1 MKTLP
6 RLDETLDTLRRRS
19 SLILAV
25 MSLGFVLSAGLGTMV
40 KPTYEAREVIQSVAP
55 RLDGEED
62 TGRLRNQV
70 DGLIRAMES
79 NEALLAVASAYDL
92 FADQPRTSAVA
103 QAARLRQALDLRIEP
118 STDPDAPLR
127 IHVAARWNDP
137 EQARLLAQE
146 LGHRLIRES
155 VLLRIAEAQ
164 AAIDFTTARERELA
178 ADLAD
183 QERRISAFRT
193 EHDAELARRDP
204 EGMDALSRLDGEILE
219 IDRARNALD
228 GADAAVPLDRR
239 RAELAAERRALLR
252 RLAPPASLE
261 QDYAG
266 LLRGLAG
273 ISDQL
278 DEAREAR
285 EAAELAHMMETRR
298 MAERLTVVIPAE
310 APETPL
316 RDPRA
321 AIAFGGGLLTM
332 VLAVALALFLDWR
345 SPVVRTTRQLRRLTG
360 AETIVSVPRADPAS
374 RRPRNGAGPL

>member
-92 FADQPRTSAVA
+92 FADQPRTSPVA

-118 STDPDAPLR
+118 SADPDAPLR

-155 VLLRIAEAQ
+155 VLLSIAEAQ